1 MIHKAKTQ
9 GWTPDA
15 CAPIL
20 EGNNGNGLR
29 RQIAAKACGVR
40 VMKITRLSVYHVDLP
55 LEHPYWLSGG
65 RLKVDVLDATLLK
78 METDSGITGWGEGT
92 PWGHTYVPAH
102 GPGIRAGIETMA
114 PFILGQNPRRIL
126 DVERAMDMALPGHLY
141 AKSPI
146 DMACWDIAGQAADVP
161 IADLMG
167 GGSRTPRAIA
177 SSVGAKTVEDTRTV
191 IDRYRQRGYVAHS
204 VKIGGDVARDIAR
217 IRDVESIRRE
227 GEIVLYDVNRG
238 WTRQQA
244 LRVMSAT
251 QDLGVMFEQPCE
263 TLDDIAAIS
272 GRHAAPVSVDESLV
286 TLQDATRIAR
296 DGLAEVFGIK
306 LNRVGG
312 LTKAA
317 RMRDIALAHGIDMF
331 VMATGGSVLA
341 DTEALHLAATVPD
354 ANCHA
359 VWACQDM
366 ITAEIAGGR
375 GPRNTDGH
383 LCLPE
388 APGLGVHPDEAA
400 LGKPVAIYK

>member
-1 MIHKAKTQ
+1 M
-9 GWTPDA
+9 
-15 CAPIL
+15 
-20 EGNNGNGLR
+20 
-29 RQIAAKACGVR
+29 
-40 VMKITRLSVYHVDLP
+40 
-55 LEHPYWLSGG
+55 
-65 RLKVDVLDATLLK
+65 RLKFEVLDATLVK
-78 METDSGITGWGEGT
+78 VETDAGITGWGQGT

-102 GPGIRAGIETMA
+102 GPGIRAGIATMA
-114 PFILGQNPRRIL
+114 PFIMGLDPRRVL
-126 DVERAMDMALPGHLY
+126 VVERAMDLALPGHLY

-146 DMACWDIAGQAADVP
+146 DMACWDIAGQAAGMP
-161 IADLMG
+161 IADLIG
-167 GGSRTPRAIA
+167 GGSRTPRPIA
-177 SSVGAKTVEDTRTV
+177 SSVGANTVEETREV
-191 IDRYRQRGYVAHS
+191 MERYRARGYGAHS
-204 VKIGGDVARDIAR
+204 VKIGGDVVREISR

-251 QDLGVMFEQPCE
+251 EDFNVMFEQPCE
-263 TLDDIAAIS
+263 TFDDIAAIA
-272 GRHAAPVSVDESLV
+272 GKHAAPVSVDETLV
-286 TLQDATRIAR
+286 TLQDAARIAR

-341 DTEALHLAATVPD
+341 DTEALHLAATIPD

-366 ITAEIAGGR
+366 LTVDIAGGR
-375 GPRNTDGH
+375 GPRNIKGH
-383 LCLPE
+383 LHLPE
-388 APGLGVHPDEAA
+388 EPGLGVHPDEEA
-400 LGKPVAIYK
+400 LGDPVAVYS

>member
-1 MIHKAKTQ
+1 
-9 GWTPDA
+9 
-15 CAPIL
+15 
-20 EGNNGNGLR
+20 
-29 RQIAAKACGVR
+29 
-40 VMKITRLSVYHVDLP
+40 MKITAITVYQVDLP

-65 RLKVDVLDATLLK
+65 RLKFECLDATFVK
-78 METDSGITGWGEGT
+78 IDTDDGLTGWGEGT

-114 PFILGQNPRRIL
+114 PFVLGLDPRRVL
-126 DVERAMDMALPGHLY
+126 DVERAMDVALPGHLY

-146 DMACWDIAGQAADVP
+146 DMACWDIAGQAAGVP

-167 GGSRTPRAIA
+167 GGSRTPRPIA
-177 SSVGAKTVEDTRTV
+177 SSVGAKTVEETREV
-191 IDRYRQRGYVAHS
+191 IARYRARGYIAHS

-217 IRDVESIRRE
+217 IRDVEALKEPRDIM
-227 GEIVLYDVNRG
+227 LYDVNRG
-238 WTRQQA
+238 WTRAQA
-244 LRVMSAT
+244 MQVLSAVEDLNVM
-251 QDLGVMFEQPCE
+251 VEQPCE
-263 TLDDIAAIS
+263 TLDDIAAIAA
-272 GRHAAPVSVDESLV
+272 RHATPVSVDESLV

-296 DGLAEVFGIK
+296 DGIAEVFGIK

-317 RMRDIALAHGIDMF
+317 RMRDVALAHGIDMF

-341 DTEALHLAATVPD
+341 DTEALHLAATIPD

-366 ITAEIAGGR
+366 LTVDVAGGR
-375 GPRNTDGH
+375 GPRNRDGH
-383 LCLPE
+383 LHLPE

-400 LGKPVAIYK
+400 LGAPVGEYR

>member
-1 MIHKAKTQ
+1 
-9 GWTPDA
+9 
-15 CAPIL
+15 
-20 EGNNGNGLR
+20 
-29 RQIAAKACGVR
+29 
-40 VMKITRLSVYHVDLP
+40 MKITRISVYHVDLP

-65 RLKVDVLDATLLK
+65 RLKFEKLDATVVKL
-78 METDSGITGWGEGT
+78 ETDEGVTGWGEGT

-114 PFILGQNPRRIL
+114 PFVMGLDPRRVL
-126 DVERAMDMALPGHLY
+126 DVERAMDQSLPGHLY

-146 DMACWDIAGQAADVP
+146 DMACWDIAGQVAGVP

-177 SSVGAKTVEDTRTV
+177 SSVGAKTVEETRAV

-204 VKIGGDVARDIAR
+204 VKIGGDVERDIAR
-217 IRDVESIRRE
+217 VRDVENIRRS
-227 GEIVLYDVNRG
+227 GELVLYDVNRG

-251 QDLGVMFEQPCE
+251 QDLNVMFEQPCE
-263 TLDDIAAIS
+263 SLDDIAAIS
-272 GRHAAPVSVDESLV
+272 GKHAAPVSVDEALV

-306 LNRVGG
+306 LNRIGG

-341 DTEALHLAATVPD
+341 DAEALHLAATIPD

-366 ITAEIAGGR
+366 LTLDIAGGR
-375 GPRNTDGH
+375 GPRNIDGH
-383 LCLPE
+383 LHLPE
-388 APGLGVHPDEAA
+388 IPGLGVHPDEHA
-400 LGKPVAIYK
+400 LGEPVAIYT